1 VAGLPT
7 GTVTFLFTDIEG
19 STRLLQQLGERY
31 ERVLADHRQLLRAAF
46 EAHGGHEVDTQGD
59 AFFAAFSRA
68 ADALACA
75 AQAQRDL
82 AAHAWP
88 DGATVRVR
96 MGLHTGEPA
105 LAGGGYV
112 GLDVHRAARIC
123 AAAHGG
129 QIVLSHATRDLAD
142 GHLPHDTTLL
152 DLGEHL
158 LPDLQRPEHL
168 YQLTLL
174 DLPADF
180 PPLKTLDR
188 RRNNLPTSPTPLVGR
203 EQQVAEARALL
214 LQYETRLLTL
224 TGPGGIGKTRLGLQ
238 VAAELLDT
246 FADGVFVAAL
256 AAASDPGLVAPA
268 IAQALGLRESGG
280 RTPEESLRAY
290 LAEKRL
296 LLLLDN
302 FEQVLDA
309 AELVAGLLAA
319 SRELKVLVTS
329 REALR
334 LRGEQEYPVPPLEL
348 PEGRAAVDRAT
359 ASRCAAVALFVQR
372 AHAARPDFELT
383 DANTPAVVEICRR
396 LDGLPL
402 AIELAAAHVR
412 ILSPQTMVPRLASRL
427 SLLTGGP
434 RDLPARQRTL
444 RSAIEWSYELLPAEE
459 QALFRRLAVFAGG
472 WTLDAA
478 EDIGSPA
485 GQEGRDPISILDG
498 LESLVAKSLVRR
510 REGDDGEPR
519 FRMLETIAEYGVE
532 QLAAS
537 GEVTEVRQA
546 HAAYYVRLAEE
557 AERRL
562 TGSEQRIW
570 LERLEHEHDNL
581 RAALAWARD
590 SDDNA
595 LGLRLAAA
603 LWRFWYTHG
612 YLTEGR
618 HWLDCWLRRG
628 AQAREAGDSAARAK
642 ALLGAA
648 TLASIQDDPDSAR
661 ALAEESL
668 ALSRERGDGN
678 AVAGALNALG
688 LMALQ
693 QGDVERASVL
703 FEQGVAASR
712 ETHDPWII
720 ARALNS
726 LGQSAYVQADYE
738 RAATLFSEALELMR
752 RVGSKSHVAITLL
765 LLGHV
770 RREQGAYDQATA
782 LYREA
787 LALSLDLGDKL
798 RVARGLEAMATVV
811 WVEGQPDRAARLLG
825 SAAALRDRIG
835 AGLHPLE
842 RPIIDRTV
850 EAVRAVL
857 GDGFDGAW
865 AAGLA
870 VLMEDAVADALDYAA
885 ESAAPR

>member
-31 ERVLADHRQLLRAAF
+31 DRVLADHRQLLRAAF
-46 EAHGGHEVDTQGD
+46 EAHGGREVDTQGD

-75 AQAQRDL
+75 AQAQRSL
-82 AAHAWP
+82 AAHVWP

-129 QIVLSHATRDLAD
+129 QIVLSQATRDLAD
-142 GHLPHDTTLL
+142 GHLPDEAALL

-188 RRNNLPTSPTPLVGR
+188 RRNNLPAQTTPLVGR

-214 LQYETRLLTL
+214 LQHETRLLTL

-238 VAAELLDT
+238 VAAELLDA
-246 FADGVFVAAL
+246 FADGVFVVAL
-256 AAASDPGLVAPA
+256 AAASDPGLIAPA

-280 RTPEESLRAY
+280 RPPEESLRAY

-319 SRELKVLVTS
+319 SPALTVLVTS

-348 PEGRAAVDRAT
+348 PQGRAAVDRAT
-359 ASRCAAVALFVQR
+359 AWRCAAVALFVQR

-412 ILSPQTMVPRLASRL
+412 VLSPQTMVPRLASRL

-444 RSAIEWSYELLPAEE
+444 RSAIEWSYELLSVEE
-459 QALFRRLAVFAGG
+459 QALFQRLSVFAGG
-472 WTLDAA
+472 WTFDAA

-485 GQEGRDPISILDG
+485 GEEDSVPLSILDG

-519 FRMLETIAEYGVE
+519 FRMLETIAEYGLE
-532 QLAAS
+532 QLAAG
-537 GEVTEVRQA
+537 GEATEVRQA
-546 HAAYYVRLAEE
+546 HAAYYVRLAED

-570 LERLEHEHDNL
+570 LERLEREHDNL

-590 SDDNA
+590 SADDA

-618 HWLDCWLRRG
+618 HWLDFWLRRS
-628 AQAREAGDSAARAK
+628 ARAPLSGHGAARAK

-648 TLASIQDDPDSAR
+648 TLASIQDDPDTAR
-661 ALAEESL
+661 ALAEECL
-668 ALSRERGDGN
+668 AISHDLGDGN
-678 AVAGALNALG
+678 AVASALNALG

-703 FEQGVAASR
+703 FEQGVVASR

-726 LGQSAYVQADYE
+726 LGQSAYVQADFE
-738 RAATLFSEALELMR
+738 RAAALFSEALELMR

-770 RREQGAYDQATA
+770 RREQGTYDQATA

-787 LALSLDLGDKL
+787 LALSLELGDKL

-825 SAAALRDRIG
+825 SAAALRDGLG

-850 EAVRAVL
+850 QAVRAVL
-857 GDGFDGAW
+857 GDGFDGEW